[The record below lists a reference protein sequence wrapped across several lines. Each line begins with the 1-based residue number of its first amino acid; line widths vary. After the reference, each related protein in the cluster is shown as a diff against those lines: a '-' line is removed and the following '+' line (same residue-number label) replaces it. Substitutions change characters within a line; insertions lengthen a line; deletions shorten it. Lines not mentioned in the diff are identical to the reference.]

1 MKLITIEEFIETQYS
16 PQSRPSKRTVYG
28 WIRESKFPFVTQK
41 MGKRIYINIDSIRT
55 GNPLVDR
62 IIFNG

>member
-1 MKLITIEEFIETQYS
+1 MKLITIEEYIETYYS
-16 PQSRPSKRTVYG
+16 HQSRPSRRTVWR
-28 WIRESKFPFVTQK
+28 WIREGKFPLVTQK
-41 MGKRIYINIDSIRT
+41 MGKRIYIKTDSTRT